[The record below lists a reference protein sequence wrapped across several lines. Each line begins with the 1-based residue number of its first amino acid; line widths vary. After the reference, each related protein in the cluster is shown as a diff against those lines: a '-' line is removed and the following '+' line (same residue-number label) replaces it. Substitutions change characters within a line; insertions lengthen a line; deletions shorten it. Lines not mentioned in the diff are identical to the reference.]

1 MENSMPARYKIAL
14 IGYFAADIVAEI
26 SKRVP
31 PGFDFE
37 AVKDDSKE
45 ELLRVIK
52 DADFFVGFGEWKI
65 DAAVIKTAPK
75 LKFIQKWGIGVD
87 KYDLS
92 ALRDAGIPLAITAG
106 VNSVAVAEHAL
117 ALMLAAS
124 RRIPL
129 LDRTTR
135 AGKFLKTELRMSS
148 FELCQKTIG
157 IIGLGNIG
165 KRVAKRVTAFEPKQ
179 VLYYDIVRQEQAERE
194 LGVQLVPRDELLQ
207 TADIITLHVP
217 LDGTTRNM
225 IAAREFGMMKNTAI
239 VINTCRGGVVDESA
253 LFAALRDQ
261 RILGA
266 GIDVFEKEPTIA
278 DNPLFTLE
286 NIVVTPH
293 AAGATFENVCNVAQ
307 HCFDNIVSFAE
318 GKPLPAAD
326 IIVPPRA
333 AGTQR
338 VA

>member
-1 MENSMPARYKIAL
+1 MPAKPRIAL

-37 AVKDDSKE
+37 AVRDDSRE

-52 DADFFVGFGEWKI
+52 DADYFIGFGEWQI
-65 DAAVIKTAPK
+65 EVAVIKCAPK

-87 KYDLS
+87 KYDQG

-117 ALMLAAS
+117 AMMLAAC

-135 AGKFLKTELRMSS
+135 AGRFLKTELRMSS

-165 KRVAKRVTAFEPKQ
+165 KRVAKRVGAFEPKE

-194 LGVQLVPRDELLQ
+194 LGVRLVPRNELLQ
-207 TADIITLHVP
+207 AADIITLHVP

-225 IAAREFGMMKNTAI
+225 IGAREFGLMKKTAI
-239 VINTCRGGVVDESA
+239 LINTCRGGVVDEGA
-253 LFAALRDQ
+253 LFEALRDE

-266 GIDVFEKEPTIA
+266 GIDVFEKEPTLA

-293 AAGATFENVCNVAQ
+293 AAGATYENVCNVAQ
-307 HCFDNIVSFAE
+307 HCFDNIVRFAE
-318 GKPLPAAD
+318 ARPLPAED
-326 IIVPPRA
+326 IVVPARA
-333 AGTQR
+333 A
-338 VA
+338 

>member
-1 MENSMPARYKIAL
+1 MTAKYKIAL

-26 SKRVP
+26 SGRVP

-37 AVKDDSKE
+37 AVQDGSRE

-52 DADFFVGFGEWKI
+52 DADFFIGFGEWKI

-87 KYDLS
+87 KYDLN
-92 ALRDAGIPLAITAG
+92 ALREAGIPIAITAG
-106 VNSVAVAEHAL
+106 VNSIAVAEHAL
-117 ALMLAAS
+117 ALMLAAC
-124 RRIPL
+124 RRIAL

-148 FELCQKTIG
+148 FELAQKTIG

-165 KRVAKRVTAFEPKQ
+165 KRVAKRVLAFEPKE

-194 LGVQLVPRDELLQ
+194 LGVKLVPRDELLQ
-207 TADIITLHVP
+207 AADIITLHVP
-217 LDGTTRNM
+217 LDATTRNM
-225 IAAREFGMMKNTAI
+225 LAAREFGMMKKTATL
-239 VINTCRGGVVDESA
+239 INTCRGGVVNEDA
-253 LFAALRDQ
+253 LFEALRDS

-266 GIDVFEKEPTIA
+266 GIDVFEKEPTMA

-293 AAGATFENVCNVAQ
+293 AAGATYENVCNVAQ
-307 HCFDNIVSFAE
+307 HCFDNIVRYAA
-318 GKPLPAAD
+318 GQALPAED
-326 IIVPPRA
+326 IVVPPRPGDA
-333 AGTQR
+333 PRIASR
-338 VA
+338 

>member
-1 MENSMPARYKIAL
+1 MPAKPKIAL

-37 AVKDDSKE
+37 AVKNESKE

-52 DADFFVGFGEWKI
+52 DADYFIGFGEWKI
-65 DAAVIKTAPK
+65 DAAVIATAPK

-87 KYDLS
+87 KYDQG
-92 ALRDAGIPLAITAG
+92 ALREAGIPLAITAG

-117 ALMLAAS
+117 ALMLAAC
-124 RRIPL
+124 RRIAL

-165 KRVAKRVTAFEPKQ
+165 KRVAKRVLAFEPKE
-179 VLYYDIVRQEQAERE
+179 VLYHDIARQEETERE
-194 LGVQLVPRDELLQ
+194 LGVRPVARDELLQ
-207 TADIITLHVP
+207 SADIITLHVP
-217 LDGTTRNM
+217 LDASTRNM
-225 IAAREFGMMKNTAI
+225 IGAREFGLMKKTALI
-239 VINTCRGGVVDESA
+239 VNTCRGGVVNESA
-253 LFAALRDQ
+253 LFEALRDQ

-293 AAGATFENVCNVAQ
+293 AAGATYENVCNVAQ
-307 HCFDNIVSFAE
+307 HCFDNIVLFNA
-318 GKPLPAAD
+318 GKPLPPAD
-326 IIVPPRA
+326 IIIPPRGA
-333 AGTQR
+333 TDSR
-338 VA
+338 

>member
-1 MENSMPARYKIAL
+1 MSANPKIAL
-14 IGYFAADIVAEI
+14 IGYFAPDIAAEI
-26 SKRVP
+26 SQRVP

-37 AVKDDSKE
+37 AVKNESRE
-45 ELLRVIK
+45 ELLRVIR
-52 DADFFVGFGEWKI
+52 DADYFIGFGEWKI
-65 DAAVIKTAPK
+65 DAAVIQTAPR

-87 KYDLS
+87 KYDLN
-92 ALRDAGIPLAITAG
+92 ALRAAGIPLAITAG

-117 ALMLAAS
+117 ALMLAAC
-124 RRIPL
+124 RRIAL

-165 KRVAKRVTAFEPKQ
+165 KRVAKRVLAFEPKE
-179 VLYYDIVRQEQAERE
+179 VLYYDIVRQEEAERE
-194 LGVQLVPRDELLQ
+194 LGVKLVTREELLQ
-207 TADIITLHVP
+207 KADIITLHVP
-217 LDGTTRNM
+217 LDASTRNM
-225 IAAREFGMMKNTAI
+225 ISAREFGLMKKTALI
-239 VINTCRGGVVDESA
+239 VNTCRGGVVDESA
-253 LFAALRDQ
+253 LFEALRDE

-293 AAGATFENVCNVAQ
+293 AAGATYENVCNVAQ
-307 HCFDNIVSFAE
+307 HCFDNIVSFAA

-333 AGTQR
+333 A
-338 VA
+338 